1 MIFGNVSHPLF
12 AANSKGFG
20 VKVDPRFLSKT
31 YCLWYAQSFLRLI
44 HTRYS
49 WWQGYTYKGMNQK
62 RIAVELLAH
71 AVLFYVDTGLLSSSR
86 CAAEISQVL
95 PKWYIKLLMSSIS
108 KLQRVAGKYFYD
120 HCIIIDVNY
129 DETVLRLTVFYS
141 IWNVLPTL

>member
-62 RIAVELLAH
+62 HIAVELLAH

-95 PKWYIKLLMSSIS
+95 PKLILEEECRMVYIYLK
-108 KLQRVAGKYFYD
+108 
-120 HCIIIDVNY
+120 NY
-129 DETVLRLTVFYS
+129 PPEELKFDERF
-141 IWNVLPTL
+141 LPEGYMWLASQDI